1 MRVTT
6 DSLMDKNE
14 LMRLMLFS
22 GQMQFLTERME
33 MLKSQLQ
40 VKEDLE
46 RVWHMLEGNYREER
60 VELFYP
66 VF

>member
-1 MRVTT
+1 
-6 DSLMDKNE
+6 
-14 LMRLMLFS
+14 
-22 GQMQFLTERME
+22 MQFLTERME

-46 RVWHMLEGNYREER
+46 RVWHMLDANYREER

-66 VF
+66 VFNQGKC